1 MGSIPTWWCKCAGR
15 IQVSFICF
23 GPTSKFFASILA
35 MGGQSN
41 CTVEGKKE
49 GSRKAQRKLNME
61 RASKE
66 REVGIDRGMMF
77 EFLEC
82 NVLS

>member
-1 MGSIPTWWCKCAGR
+1 
-15 IQVSFICF
+15 
-23 GPTSKFFASILA
+23 

-41 CTVEGKKE
+41 RTVEGKKE

-61 RASKE
+61 RENKN
-66 REVGIDRGMMF
+66 REVGIDRRMIF

-82 NVLS
+82 NVLSWRRMATMQFSVIETCAW

>member
-1 MGSIPTWWCKCAGR
+1 
-15 IQVSFICF
+15 
-23 GPTSKFFASILA
+23 